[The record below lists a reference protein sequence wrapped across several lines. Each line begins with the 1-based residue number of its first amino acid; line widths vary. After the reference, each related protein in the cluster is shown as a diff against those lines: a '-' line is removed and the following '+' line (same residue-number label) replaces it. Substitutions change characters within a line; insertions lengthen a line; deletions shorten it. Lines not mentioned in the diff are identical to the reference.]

1 MNPQIEWTE
10 ANGASLR
17 CARFG
22 PDSGAAPL
30 VMLHEVGGAIESL
43 TATAG
48 ILARRRPVLAYDQRG
63 FGLSERAPT
72 LSLRGMVDDLEALL
86 DARGIGAAHLLGAAL
101 GGTIGLMLAERAPHR
116 VLSVI
121 AASPPIHPV
130 PEKFRGFLQERART
144 ALTEGMRGIAEA
156 SLAMS
161 WPENLR
167 GDGQSFAQFRL
178 RYLANDPESFA
189 AVTLAMLALDMDP
202 LLPRIGVPALV
213 IGCTEDRFAPPD
225 EGRKVAAALPRG
237 QYAEIRSGHFVGL
250 IAPAALAATAESF
263 LEEID
268 AQSR

>member
-10 ANGASLR
+10 ANGVSLR
-17 CARFG
+17 CATFG
-22 PDSGAAPL
+22 GNTDAAPL

-48 ILARRRPVLAYDQRG
+48 LLAPKRRIIAYDQRG
-63 FGLSERAPT
+63 FGLSERAAT
-72 LSLRGMVDDLEALL
+72 LTLNGMVDDLEALL
-86 DARGIGAAHLLGAAL
+86 DARGIEAAHILGAAL
-101 GGTIGLMLAERAPHR
+101 GGTIGLMLAERSPQR

-121 AASPPIHPV
+121 AASPPIHPI
-130 PEKFRGFLQERART
+130 PEKFVGFLQQRART
-144 ALTEGMRGIAEA
+144 AVAEGMRGIADA
-156 SLAMS
+156 SLSMS
-161 WPENLR
+161 WPEHLR
-167 GDGQSFAQFRL
+167 VDGPAFEQFRL

-202 LLPRIGVPALV
+202 LLPRIGVPALI

-237 QYAEIRSGHFVGL
+237 QYAEIQSGHFVGL
-250 IAPAALAATAESF
+250 IAPSALAAAAETF
-263 LEEID
+263 LESVD